1 MLEPTTLRDPI
12 APVSPDAAPRP
23 AAALPID
30 RWPREDRPRERLV
43 DRGAMT
49 LTDSELLAVLIG
61 SGGAGLGSAVDV
73 GRALLV
79 SFGDLRALARASA
92 GEVGRV
98 AGLGPARAARVLA
111 ALELA
116 RRLGHAS
123 RARGTRFRS
132 GHEVYLAYRER
143 LMLEKREVFLGVM
156 LDGKSRPFREWIV
169 SQGSLT
175 ASLVHP
181 REVFEPLIRES
192 AAAVLLVHN
201 HPSGDPT
208 PSPEDLE
215 ITRRLRQ
222 VGELVG
228 IRVIDHVV
236 VAEEGYASL
245 AEMGWP

>member
-1 MLEPTTLRDPI
+1 MHESPPTTASG
-12 APVSPDAAPRP
+12 APPALAAAAPP
-23 AAALPID
+23 LPID
-30 RWPREDRPRERLV
+30 QWPREDRPRERLL
-43 DRGAMT
+43 DRGAAT

-73 GRALLV
+73 GRSLLTR
-79 SFGDLRALARASA
+79 FGDLRSLARASG
-92 GEVGRV
+92 GEVARV

-116 RRLGHAS
+116 RRVGQTG
-123 RARGTRFRS
+123 RAPGARFRS
-132 GHEVYLAYRER
+132 GHEVYLAFRER
-143 LMLEKREVFLGVM
+143 LMLEKREVFVGVM
-156 LDGKSRPFREWIV
+156 LDGKGRPFREWVV
-169 SQGSLT
+169 STGSLT

-208 PSPEDLE
+208 PSPEDRE

-228 IRVIDHVV
+228 IRVVDHVV
-236 VAEEGYASL
+236 VGEEGYASL
-245 AEMGWP
+245 AELGWP